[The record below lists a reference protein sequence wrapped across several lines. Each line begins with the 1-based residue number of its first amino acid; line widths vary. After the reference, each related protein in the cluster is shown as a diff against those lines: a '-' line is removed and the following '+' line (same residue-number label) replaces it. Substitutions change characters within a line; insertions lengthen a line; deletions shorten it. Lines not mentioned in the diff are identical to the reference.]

1 MKKLSY
7 ILSFVA
13 VALFTA
19 VSCEKEVAPIDP
31 AANPAEVANCY
42 GVFFPA
48 QDASGDH
55 TYSPVDNPVIE
66 ITVGRTNDADAI
78 TVPVKATYSEDGI
91 FVPEDITFAAGQKET
106 TFKVDFSKAAEGTKY
121 SASFVI
127 EDPQYASLYNSNPI
141 AIDFSIMRVEM
152 KDFMTEDG
160 SKKAMITFSDDVF
173 WGEVHDD
180 VYLQYYEVDGI
191 RYCETT
197 GGKLVSPLDGGTE
210 GVGPWGTGVQLKFK
224 WYTKVQ
230 MAIGED
236 NFDFI
241 EVEPQYHGWDNAN
254 RNSQV
259 WFADYYNYY
268 QANASTPYD
277 GDAIKFFTNNGENY
291 PPCYYDGHG
300 GFIFNL
306 AYYMPTSGGYWY
318 GFNLKAP
325 VGIAEGYVRVDYSF
339 KAETDYSA
347 DGATPVFLEAGVDVA
362 SIKYAI
368 YEGELTPTQVGNK
381 VAAITDGTDA
391 STEFTEFEEDEE
403 GKFATL
409 QLSPETTGL
418 YTFVAV
424 AYDAKKEAQNSASVV
439 FKHIAAGDVEEHAV
453 DVSVFTEDT
462 PARYTSYHKYD
473 SFAYGV
479 AGTDL
484 TDVHVAI
491 FKFDDVAA
499 DSETYFNAV
508 KADAKG
514 TYALSAEDL
523 AAVNGE
529 GGFYTVAT
537 GMPAKTKLIVLVW
550 ATNGDMEDWVYATYT
565 TDKLPYVWNSL
576 GKGTLTDGFLMPVFG
591 EDDVTLTT
599 DVYEEATTPGLYMV
613 TGFQL
618 ELCAAFYGMSMEELE
633 PYGGEGSNWWNAQI
647 VVDATDPAAV
657 YIGEQDYGIYV
668 NSTYG
673 YVQIDSE
680 PTGTLENG
688 VITFPAKNMYLG
700 LTNYGWLYGNSNG
713 TFKITLPSAGASAP
727 VLNSVSNGAKTNFVL
742 ARDAR
747 EYAKP
752 VVKFERDPQPVKVAA
767 QVNYTRK
774 EKTAKSE
781 MTISNVR

>member
-1 MKKLSY
+1 MKKLFY

-66 ITVGRTNDADAI
+66 ITVGRTNDAEAI
-78 TVPVKATYSEDGI
+78 TVPVKATYSEEGI
-91 FVPEDITFAAGQKET
+91 FVPEEITFAAGQKET
-106 TFKVDFSKAAEGTKY
+106 TFKVDFSKAVEGTKY

-141 AIDFSIMRVEM
+141 GIDFSIMRVEM

-197 GGKLVSPLDGGTE
+197 GGKLVSPLDGGNE

-277 GDAIKFFTNNGENY
+277 GDAIKFFTNNGEKY

-325 VGIAEGYVRVDYSF
+325 VGIAEGYLRVDYSF
-339 KAETDYSA
+339 KAKTDYSA
-347 DGATPVFLEAGVDVA
+347 DGATPVFLEAGADVA
-362 SIKYAI
+362 SIKYAV

-409 QLSPETTGL
+409 QLTPETTGL

-424 AYDAKKEAQNSASVV
+424 AYNAKKEAQNSASVV

-479 AGTDL
+479 AGKDL

-537 GMPAKTKLIVLVW
+537 GMPAKTKLIVLIW

-565 TDKLPYVWNSL
+565 TDKLPYNWNSL
-576 GKGTLTDGFLMPVFG
+576 GKGLINDGFFNYLFNNKP
-591 EDDVTLTT
+591 ETT
-599 DVYEEATTPGLYMV
+599 ASCDVYEEAKTPGLYMV
-613 TGFQL
+613 TGFQ
-618 ELCAAFYGMSMEELE
+618 CAVAAGFFGVSEELMAQYE
-633 PYGGEGSNWWNAQI
+633 NGNWRNAE
-647 VVDATDPAAV
+647 VVIDATNPSAV
-657 YIGEQDYGIYV
+657 TIEEQDYGILV
-668 NSTYG
+668 NSAYG
-673 YVQIDSE
+673 FFQIRSSK
-680 PTGTLENG
+680 PGTLKDG
-688 VITFPAKNMYLG
+688 VITFPKEGLDCYLDG
-700 LTNYGWLYGNSNG
+700 YGWIPANDEG
-713 TFKITLPSAGASAP
+713 TFSVTLPSAVPAAP
-727 VLNSVSNGAKTNFVL
+727 AAAPARNGEVKDVVLT
-742 ARDAR
+742 
-747 EYAKP
+747 KP
-752 VVKFERDPQPVKVAA
+752 AVRSEEAMMSFERDPQPVKVAA

-774 EKTAKSE
+774 EKTAKRE